1 VGAMITMNAAVANRQ
16 RDIGTLRALG
26 FSRVSILIAFII
38 ESAFLALAAGLV
50 GCLLALPVNFL
61 SGATGGANFSQ
72 VAFAFRISAV
82 WLVIAVV
89 AAVFMGIFGGLLP
102 SFRAA
107 RTPITAAL
115 RDA

>member
-1 VGAMITMNAAVANRQ
+1 
-16 RDIGTLRALG
+16 
-26 FSRVSILIAFII
+26 
-38 ESAFLALAAGLV
+38 
-50 GCLLALPVNFL
+50 VNFL

-82 WLVIAVV
+82 WLVIAVIG
-89 AAVFMGIFGGLLP
+89 AVFMGIFGGMLP

>member
-1 VGAMITMNAAVANRQ
+1 
-16 RDIGTLRALG
+16 
-26 FSRVSILIAFII
+26 
-38 ESAFLALAAGLV
+38 
-50 GCLLALPVNFL
+50 
-61 SGATGGANFSQ
+61 

-82 WLVIAVV
+82 WLAIAVV
-89 AAVFMGIFGGLLP
+89 AAVFMGIIGGMLP